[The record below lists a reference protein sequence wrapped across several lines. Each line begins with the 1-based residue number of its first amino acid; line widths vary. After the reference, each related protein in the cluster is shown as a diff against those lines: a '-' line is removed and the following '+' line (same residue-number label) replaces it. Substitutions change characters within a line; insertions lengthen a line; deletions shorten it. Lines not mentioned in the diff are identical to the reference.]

1 MRALDGIKIL
11 DLTIVV
17 QGPQAV
23 AMLADLGAEVIKIEW
38 PTMGD
43 LSRWIMV
50 SPEDD
55 RSAMFWACNRGKRS
69 ATLDLH
75 TASGTRVFRTLVA
88 TADVVV
94 SNFQPGTMDA
104 WGLGYEDLHAINPR
118 IIYATGSTLGP
129 AGADASLE
137 GADLTG
143 QAMGGLISTT
153 GVDGG
158 PMTPVGAAIA
168 DHCGAQNLVT
178 GILAALFHRERTGQG
193 QRVDVSLLGG
203 QIWAQASELSHLF
216 LSGQV
221 AGRANRS
228 HPQLQQVV
236 YGIFPTADGHIA
248 MVSIGPERWPGFCRV
263 IEREDL
269 IDDPRFNA
277 RLLTPDHRR
286 QLFDLLDT
294 IFPTKPT
301 AAWVTRLQTE
311 QQRFAPVRTH
321 AEVAE
326 DPQAFINGYL
336 FRATHPAWGEVTVV
350 GNPIGFS
357 ITPAQPAVIAPE
369 LGQHT
374 EEVLLEHGFT
384 RDDIAELREQGAFG
398 P

>member
-1 MRALDGIKIL
+1 MQALDGIRVL
-11 DLTIVV
+11 DLTIIV

-23 AMLADLGAEVIKIEW
+23 AMLADLGAEVIKIEL
-38 PTMGD
+38 PDVGD
-43 LSRWIMV
+43 VARWLTV
-50 SPEDD
+50 SPDDD
-55 RSAMFWACNRGKRS
+55 RSAVFWACNRGKRS
-69 ATLDLH
+69 VTLDLR
-75 TASGTRVFRTLVA
+75 TAGGTRAFRRLVA

-94 SNFQPGTMDA
+94 SNFQPGTMDS
-104 WGLGYEDLHAINPR
+104 WGLGYEALYAINPR
-118 IIYATGSTLGP
+118 LIYATASALGP
-129 AGADASLE
+129 VGPDAAIE

-158 PMTPVGAAIA
+158 PVTPVGAVIA

-193 QRVDVSLLGG
+193 QQVDVSLLGG
-203 QIWAQASELSHLF
+203 QIWAQASEYSHLF

-228 HPQLQQVV
+228 HPMFPQLV

-248 MVSIGPERWPGFCRV
+248 IVGMGTERWLGFCRA

-269 IDDPRFNA
+269 SDDPRFKVFP
-277 RLLTPDHRR
+277 LIPEHRQ
-286 QLFDLLDT
+286 QLFALLDT

-301 AAWVTRLQTE
+301 AVWVARLRAE

-326 DPQAFINGYL
+326 DPQLFANGYL
-336 FRATHPAWGEVTVV
+336 FRATHPVWGEVTVV
-350 GNPIGFS
+350 GNPIRFS
-357 ITPAQPAVIAPE
+357 ATPAQPAVAAPE

-384 RDDIAELREQGAFG
+384 WDDIVELREQGG
-398 P
+398 L